1 MLVNETEWP
10 AMVAG
15 RMSHGK
21 CRIKGCV
28 KKLLRIGWKIIKG
41 ALFAIGGLAV
51 LGALLAVAS
60 ALLGSCGHKIAD
72 KSVLV
77 FNLDTKITDRPTD
90 KWAHALARFFDR
102 GKSTLQLRAATIA
115 LREAA
120 RDARISGL
128 YLHGNLRTDGY
139 SSGYGALKEL
149 REAIQDFQKSGKPVI
164 AYIANADNRDY
175 YLEST
180 ADQILLNPFGLLAF
194 RGLAAEGIFFK
205 GAADKYGFEFTPF
218 RHGKYK
224 SAIEPLTR
232 QDFSPENREQI
243 EALLKVIWG
252 DMLNTV
258 AGARKLAPEQLQAVV
273 DKEGLISAKTAIDR
287 GLVTELA
294 YEGQALDKLRQLT
307 GKTTKDEPFPQV
319 SIAKYAR
326 EAQHAATRR
335 QHGKDKIA
343 VVYAEGPI
351 IQGEG
356 ERGAEGQV
364 AGDRFGRIIRELRQR
379 KDVKA
384 VVLRVNSPGG
394 SAQASE
400 VILDELR
407 RLNSERPVIVSM
419 GTVAAS
425 GGYFISMAS
434 RRIVAEPSTIT
445 GSIGVFGLTLN
456 VQKIANDHG
465 ITFDAVKT
473 GALADLGTVSRPM
486 TPEEQAVIQN
496 RVDHIYDEFVQR
508 VALCRKLTTNR
519 VDEIAQGRVWS
530 GADALKTGLVDELG
544 GLQQAIAVAAQEAK
558 LGTNYSVIEFPARK
572 GFLEELSET
581 LHGDK
586 QPLAQNDLAGR
597 VMQKVMQEW
606 RWLSGFNDPH
616 GIYTRL
622 PFDLE
627 LN

>member
-1 MLVNETEWP
+1 M
-10 AMVAG
+10 
-15 RMSHGK
+15 
-21 CRIKGCV
+21 
-28 KKLLRIGWKIIKG
+28 KKLLRIVWIIIKW
-41 ALFAIGGLAV
+41 ALCAIGGLAV
-51 LGALLAVAS
+51 FGILLIVAA

-77 FNLDTKITDRPTD
+77 FDLDTQVTDRPVD
-90 KWAHALARFFDR
+90 ESARALARLLGR
-102 GKSTLQLRAATIA
+102 GNPALQLRAATTA
-115 LREAA
+115 LHEAA
-120 RDARISGL
+120 RDKRISGL
-128 YLHGNLRTDGY
+128 YLHGNLLAGNY

-164 AYIANADNRDY
+164 AYMANADNRDY
-175 YLEST
+175 YLESV

-218 RHGKYK
+218 RRGKYK
-224 SAIEPLTR
+224 GAVEPLTR
-232 QDFSPENREQI
+232 ENFSPENREQI
-243 EALLKVIWG
+243 EAFLKVIWG

-258 AGARKLAPEQLQAVV
+258 AGTRKLAPDKLQRLV
-273 DKEGLISAKTAIDR
+273 DKEGLISAQAAKAE

-307 GKTTKDEPFPQV
+307 GKTTKDKAFPQV
-319 SIAKYAR
+319 SIAEYAR
-326 EAQHAATRR
+326 EARKAAARA
-335 QHGKDKIA
+335 QFSKDKIA
-343 VVYAEGPI
+343 VVYAEGMI
-351 IQGEG
+351 ISGEG
-356 ERGAEGQV
+356 KPGAEGQV
-364 AGDRFGRIIRELRQR
+364 AGDRFARIIRDLRQR

-400 VILDELR
+400 AILDELR
-407 RLNSERPVIVSM
+407 RYNSERPVIVSM

-425 GGYFISMAS
+425 GGYFISMAA

-445 GSIGVFGLTLN
+445 GSIGVFGLALN
-456 VQKIANDHG
+456 LQKIANDHG

-473 GALADLGTVSRPM
+473 GALADLGTASRPM

-496 RVDHIYDEFVQR
+496 FVDHIYDQFVER

-530 GADALKTGLVDELG
+530 GADALKQGLVDELG
-544 GLQQAIAVAAQEAK
+544 GLQKAIDVAAKEAK
-558 LGTNYSVIEFPARK
+558 LGTNYSVAEYPQPKSLAEQI
-572 GFLEELSET
+572 SEA
-581 LHGDK
+581 LHG
-586 QPLAQNDLAGR
+586 QERPLAQNDLASR
-597 VMQKVMQEW
+597 LTWKVMQEW
-606 RWLSGFNDPH
+606 SWLSGFNDPQ
-616 GIYTRL
+616 GIYALL